1 MAINPMPSPID
12 YMGMQ
17 PQIDPGRALLQGL
30 QLGSAIKGMRQQ
42 RQQEEEAARTK
53 EQFSLDMQSYLANP
67 TAAASRELILKYPQM
82 REVITENM
90 SSLSKEMQDEEFKFA
105 TNVSMALRS
114 DPNVAVRLIEQ
125 RRDAFANAGMDTSS
139 LDTMLETA
147 KNNPAALPVMTNLYG
162 ASIDPDKWGKFAKAT
177 GEEEAEEYRIL
188 SPEEVARIPGL
199 DPSKAYQQNTA
210 TKKISP
216 VGVGGT
222 TVNVGAGEG
231 AFEKETG
238 KAMAQQFQGLVD
250 LGVQARRN
258 MQDIMQLQ
266 QSLAGV
272 PAGAAGKIAAFASN
286 LGIDVPGGDD
296 AAAASALIERLVPA
310 QRQPGT
316 GVMTEKDAQMYRD
329 SLPKLMQTPGG
340 RQKIIDTMV
349 ATAKYDADMG
359 DIAARA
365 QSGEITVQ
373 EARKQMAAL
382 GNPLQEAVAF
392 ANQVTVNTPQGPI
405 KFPNQAAADAYKRA
419 AGLQ

>member
-1 MAINPMPSPID
+1 MAINPMPAPID

-17 PQIDPGRALLQGL
+17 PEINPGRALIEGL
-30 QLGSAIKGMRQQ
+30 QAGSAIRGMRQQ

-53 EQFSLDMQSYLANP
+53 EQFSIDMQSYLSNP

-82 REVITENM
+82 REVVAENW

-114 DPNVAVRLIEQ
+114 NPEVAARLIEQ
-125 RRDAFANAGMDTSS
+125 RRDAFANAGKDTSS

-147 KNNPAALPVMTNLYG
+147 KTNPTALPVMANLYG
-162 ASIDPDKWGKFAKAT
+162 ASIDPEKWGDYVKAI
-177 GEEEAEEYRIL
+177 GEEEAEEYTL
-188 SPEEVARIPGL
+188 LTPEQKTNLGL
-199 DPSKAYQQNTA
+199 DPTKAYQRSKTG
-210 TKKISP
+210 KISQ
-216 VGVGGT
+216 VGGGGT

-238 KAMAQQFQGLVD
+238 KAMAQQFQGIVD
-250 LGVQARRN
+250 QGVKARRN

-266 QSLAGV
+266 KALSGV
-272 PAGAAGKIAAFASN
+272 PAGAAGKISAFASN

-296 AAAASALIERLVPA
+296 AAAASALIERIIPG
-310 QRQPGT
+310 QRPPGS
-316 GVMTEKDAQMYRD
+316 GPMTDKDAEMYRGA
-329 SLPKLMQTPGG
+329 LPKLMQTPGG
-340 RQKIIDTMV
+340 RQKIIDTMA

-405 KFPNQAAADAYKRA
+405 KFPNQAAADAYKKA

>member
-1 MAINPMPSPID
+1 MAINPMPAPID

-17 PQIDPGRALLQGL
+17 PQINPGRALLEGL
-30 QLGSAIKGMRQQ
+30 QVGSAIRGMRQQ
-42 RQQEEEAARTK
+42 RQQEEEAARMK
-53 EQFSLDMQSYLANP
+53 EQFSIDMQSYLANP
-67 TAAASRELILKYPQM
+67 TAAGSRELILKYPQM
-82 REVITENM
+82 REVVAENW

-105 TNVSMALRS
+105 TNVSMALQS
-114 DPNVAVRLIEQ
+114 NPEVAAKLIEQ
-125 RRDAFANAGMDTSS
+125 RRDAFANAGKDTTS

-147 KNNPAALPVMTNLYG
+147 KNNPAALPVMANLYG
-162 ASIDPDKWGKFAKAT
+162 ASLDPEKWGDYVKAT
-177 GEEEAEEYRIL
+177 GGEETEEYKL
-188 SPEEVARIPGL
+188 LTPEQKTNLGL
-199 DPSKAYQQNTA
+199 DPTKAYQKST
-210 TKKISP
+210 TTGKISQ
-216 VGVGGT
+216 VGGGGT

-365 QSGEITVQ
+365 QSGEITVK
-373 EARKQMAAL
+373 EAREQMAAL

-405 KFPNQAAADAYKRA
+405 KFPNQAAADAYKKA

>member
-1 MAINPMPSPID
+1 MAINPLQQPIQ
-12 YMGMQ
+12 YGPQ
-17 PQIDPGRALLQGL
+17 PQDPGQALLEGL
-30 QLGSAIKGMRQQ
+30 QIGGAIRGMRQQ
-42 RQQEEEAARTK
+42 RQQEEEAARMK
-53 EQFSLDMQSYLANP
+53 EQFSADMQSYLSNP

-82 REVITENM
+82 REVVAENM

-105 TNVSMALRS
+105 TNVSMALQS
-114 DPNVAVRLIEQ
+114 NPEVAARLIEQ

-147 KNNPAALPVMTNLYG
+147 KTNPTALPVMANLYG
-162 ASIDPDKWGKFAKAT
+162 ASLDPEKWGDYVKAT
-177 GEEEAEEYRIL
+177 GGEETEEYTL
-188 SPEEVARIPGL
+188 LTPEQKTNLGL
-199 DPSKAYQQNTA
+199 DPTKAYQRSKTG
-210 TKKISP
+210 KISQ
-216 VGVGGT
+216 VGGGGT

-238 KAMAQQFQGLVD
+238 KAMAQQFQGIVD
-250 LGVQARRN
+250 QGVKARRN

-266 QSLAGV
+266 QALSGV

-296 AAAASALIERLVPA
+296 AAAASALIERIIPG
-310 QRQPGT
+310 QRPPGS
-316 GVMTEKDAQMYRD
+316 GPMTDKDAEMYR
-329 SLPKLMQTPGG
+329 SALPKLMQTPGG
-340 RQKIIDTMV
+340 RQKIIDTMA

-405 KFPNQAAADAYKRA
+405 KFPNQAAADAYKKA

>member
-1 MAINPMPSPID
+1 MAINPLQQPIQ
-12 YMGMQ
+12 YGPQ
-17 PQIDPGRALLQGL
+17 PQDPGQALLQGL
-30 QLGSAIKGMRQQ
+30 QIGGAIRGMRQQ
-42 RQQEEEAARTK
+42 RREEEEAARTK

-147 KNNPAALPVMTNLYG
+147 KNNPAVLPVMTNLYG

-177 GEEEAEEYRIL
+177 GEEETEKYDL
-188 SPEEVARIPGL
+188 LTPEQKTNLGL
-199 DPSKAYQQNTA
+199 DPTKAYQKST
-210 TKKISP
+210 TTGKISQ
-216 VGVGGT
+216 VGGGGT

-238 KAMAQQFQGLVD
+238 KAMAQQFQGIVD
-250 LGVQARRN
+250 QGVKARRN

-296 AAAASALIERLVPA
+296 AAAASALIERIIPG
-310 QRQPGT
+310 QRPPGS
-316 GVMTEKDAQMYRD
+316 GPMTDKDAEMYRGA
-329 SLPKLMQTPGG
+329 LPKLMQTPGG

-365 QSGEITVQ
+365 QSGEITVK
-373 EARKQMAAL
+373 EAREQMAAL

>member
-1 MAINPMPSPID
+1 MAINPMPAPIQ
-12 YMGMQ
+12 YGMQ
-17 PQIDPGRALLQGL
+17 PQDPAQALLQGL
-30 QLGSAIKGMRQQ
+30 QLGGAIRQMGQQ
-42 RQQEEEAARTK
+42 RRQEEEAARTK
-53 EQFSLDMQSYLANP
+53 EQFSADMQSYLANP
-67 TAAASRELILKYPQM
+67 TAAGSRELILKYPQM
-82 REVITENM
+82 REVVAENW

-114 DPNVAVRLIEQ
+114 NPEVAAQLIEQ
-125 RRDAFANAGMDTSS
+125 RRDAFANAGMDTTS

-147 KNNPAALPVMTNLYG
+147 KTNPAALPVMANLYG
-162 ASIDPDKWGKFAKAT
+162 ASLDPEKWGDYVKAI
-177 GEEEAEEYRIL
+177 GGEEAEEYTL
-188 SPEEVARIPGL
+188 LTPEQKTNLGL
-199 DPSKAYQQNTA
+199 DPTKAYQRSKTG
-210 TKKISP
+210 KISQ
-216 VGVGGT
+216 VGGGGT

-238 KAMAQQFQGLVD
+238 KAMAQQFQSIVD
-250 LGVQARRN
+250 QGVKARRN

-266 QSLAGV
+266 QALSGV
-272 PAGAAGKIAAFASN
+272 PAGAAGKISAFASN

-296 AAAASALIERLVPA
+296 AAAASALIERIIPG
-310 QRQPGT
+310 QRPPGS
-316 GVMTEKDAQMYRD
+316 GPMTDKDAEMYR
-329 SLPKLMQTPGG
+329 SALPKLMQTPGG
-340 RQKIIDTMV
+340 RQKIIDTMA

-405 KFPNQAAADAYKRA
+405 KFPNQAAADAYKKA